1 MKLNENVDR
10 FVSVTLNSLEIF
22 MNNGRPTTAIFII
35 DTVRSTK
42 ISAGRSTAE
51 SMRKFQATKRTREPG
66 PERDWDLSAVENF
79 LNDFLTSQESKNA
92 VPITKLRPSDPAKT
106 RVLIKFLPV
115 FRILSI
121 SENFE
126 PVHILYKAKL
136 AFFVSSL
143 NFND

>member
-1 MKLNENVDR
+1 MTIEFEIFARKSLKLNENVDR
-10 FVSVTLNSLEIF
+10 FASVTLNSLEIF

-42 ISAGRSTAE
+42 TSAARSTAE

-115 FRILSI
+115 FRI
-121 SENFE
+121 
-126 PVHILYKAKL
+126 
-136 AFFVSSL
+136 
-143 NFND
+143 